1 MPPYFEGVKR
11 CLPVLLVLIAVGC
24 GRKHETLRPSVG
36 PITESVYASGIV
48 KAAGQYQVYPTVTGT
63 VMALLVDEGDT
74 VKAGTPLVRID
85 DRTAGA
91 GARISEAQLRLLER
105 NAAENGPVLT
115 QLREALQQ
123 ARDRFTLDST
133 NHARQKALW
142 AQQIGS
148 RSELDQRELAYTTSK
163 ASLVRAEKALAEN
176 RERLRTEL
184 EVARNNAVISN
195 AGSDD
200 RMPRSLIDGVVYD
213 LMVEPGELATPQ
225 KPIAVVGSAADLYLE
240 LEVDEYDIRLVEPG
254 QKAFIT
260 LDSYDGAAF
269 EAEVTRIIPLMDQRS
284 RTFKVEARFTQR
296 PPRLYPNLTA
306 EANIVLRTKENALT
320 IPAAYLLPGDQV
332 LVGPE
337 ERVAVRTG
345 ARDLEKVEI
354 LDGITADTELY
365 KP

>member
-1 MPPYFEGVKR
+1 MAAYFEGVNR
-11 CLPVLLVLIAVGC
+11 SLPVLLVLVSIGC
-24 GRKHETLRPSVG
+24 GRKHETITPTVG

-63 VMALLVDEGDT
+63 VMALLVKEGDT
-74 VKAGTPLVRID
+74 ISAGTPLVRID

-91 GARISEAQLRLLER
+91 GARISTAQVRLLEQ
-105 NAAENGPVLT
+105 NASDNGPVLS
-115 QLREALQQ
+115 QLREAVDQ
-123 ARDRFTLDST
+123 ARDRYTVDST

-148 RSELDQRELAYTTSK
+148 RNELDQRELAYTTS
-163 ASLVRAEKALAEN
+163 RAGYTRAVKALQET
-176 RERLRTEL
+176 RDRLRTER
-184 EVARNNAVISN
+184 EVARNKALIST

-200 RMPRSLIDGVVYD
+200 RTPRSLIDGVVYD

-225 KPIAVVGSAADLYLE
+225 KPLAVVGSATDLYLE
-240 LEVDEYDIRLVEPG
+240 LEVDEYDIRLVKPG
-254 QKAFIT
+254 QQALIT
-260 LDSYDGAAF
+260 LDSYDRNAF

-284 RTFKVEARFTQR
+284 RTFKVEARFKQ
-296 PPRLYPNLTA
+296 PPPQLYPNLTA
-306 EANIVLRTKENALT
+306 EANIVLRIKENALT